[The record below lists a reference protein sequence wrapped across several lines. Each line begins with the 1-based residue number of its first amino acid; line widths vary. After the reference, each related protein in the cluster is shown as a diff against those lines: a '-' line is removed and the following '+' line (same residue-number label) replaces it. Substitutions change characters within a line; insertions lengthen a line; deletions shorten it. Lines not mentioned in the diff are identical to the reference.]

1 MSSTEIP
8 RRTEPLSRIF
18 IEQAVTLRTFAASA
32 ILTILLVS
40 FRPFQPGGALKPGE
54 SGDILN
60 QLGFGGV
67 GAVSLI
73 LLICF
78 VDRRALVAMVS
89 PLWLLMLAV
98 VFLSVQHSLNP
109 SGAFRAVMFMMMGVF
124 GVLAALSLNS
134 NADGFSKTL
143 LTAGTVILVLS
154 FAGIVLLPDVAK
166 HTLFSEEPEHAGLWR
181 GIYSHKN
188 LAGPIMAGIVFCGLY
203 LFRRGLRW
211 QGAAMAGAALIFL
224 SNTGSKT
231 SALLAPM
238 VFLLVA
244 GPGFLGMRRL
254 APLAV
259 FVTICVFALATVG
272 TVLFEPLLDLREAVS
287 PGTTYTGRTELWKF
301 AFENIAKHPW
311 TGFGFE
317 SFWFTP
323 EIYFGEPNREL
334 DWDVR
339 GAVHG
344 HNGYVDIALTMGIPA
359 LVVAVFAMILTPL
372 FDYARVRK
380 SRENVLMADLF
391 LMIFTFSALNAFL
404 ESFFFR
410 RADPV
415 WLLFLMAVFG
425 LRLVSRFEVTK

>member
-1 MSSTEIP
+1 MSSTATL
-8 RRTEPLSRIF
+8 RRTEPLSQLIH
-18 IEQAVTLRTFAASA
+18 EHGAALRTIAAAA

-54 SGDILN
+54 GGDILN

-73 LLICF
+73 LLICL
-78 VDRRALVAMVS
+78 VDRRALLAMVS
-89 PLWLLMLAV
+89 PIWLVMLAF

-109 SGAFRAVMFMMMGVF
+109 PGAFRAVMFMMMGVF
-124 GVLAALSLNS
+124 GILAALSLNKG
-134 NADGFSKTL
+134 ADGFAKTL
-143 LTAGTVILVLS
+143 LTAGTVVLGLS
-154 FAGIVLLPDVAK
+154 FAGIFLMPDVAR
-166 HTLFSEEPEHAGLWR
+166 HTVFSEEPEHAGLWR

-188 LAGPIMAGIVFCGLY
+188 VAGPIMASMMFSGLY
-203 LFRRGLRW
+203 LFRRGMRW

-231 SALLAPM
+231 SAMLAPM

-259 FVTICVFALATVG
+259 FGTICVFALATVG

-301 AFENIAKHPW
+301 AFEHMAQRPW
-311 TGFGFE
+311 SGYGFE

-334 DWDVR
+334 EWDVR

-359 LVVAVFAMILTPL
+359 LLAGVCAMILAPL
-372 FDYARVRK
+372 FDYARVQK
-380 SRENVLMADLF
+380 TRENVLLADLF

-410 RADPV
+410 RANPV
-415 WLLFLMAVFG
+415 WLMFLLSVFG
-425 LRLVSRFEVTK
+425 LRLVSRFQVSK